1 MTNNCTKGS
10 STKGYP
16 AVGSE
21 RAAVNFA
28 IQGSGAGFGDG
39 RMVQQGKLFG
49 TIDVIFP
56 LVG

>member
-1 MTNNCTKGS
+1 MTNNCTKGG

-28 IQGSGAGFGDG
+28 IQGSGAD
-39 RMVQQGKLFG
+39 
-49 TIDVIFP
+49 
-56 LVG
+56 LVTVAWFSRANCLGP